1 MDRLGTR
8 KRLPNCNYLVY
19 SAVLGLQFWAPLP
32 KGRVRERRMPPK
44 IISLLSS
51 LADRHRREPHRIAV
65 IGLFV
70 GATLITAG
78 LMGSKPVEARRIT
91 VAIELAPQAE
101 QKPVGTQEVA
111 DQTDGV
117 DGDKL
122 LTSNV
127 TISRGDNMSLVFA
140 RAGLSGADLQALLD
154 VDKGAEALRD
164 VFPGQT
170 LQFTMDQDHRLLEL
184 RFAKSPLE
192 TTLFRKDGDT
202 FRMLAELKEP
212 EIRHAFRHAVV
223 QSSLFEAG
231 IDSGV
236 SHRTVLEL
244 ANVFGGVID
253 FALDPRK
260 GDVFSLLFEE
270 RYVDGEKIGEGD
282 IIAAEYVNDGRR
294 YSAYRFV
301 DASGRTGYFSSDG
314 VSMRKAFLRSP
325 LDFTRVTSNFNMRR
339 LHPIARVVRPH
350 RGVDYGAPTGTPVY
364 ASGDGRVVESGYSRG
379 NGNFVYIKHDGNIV
393 TRYLHLHK
401 RLVRKG
407 ERVNQ
412 GKTIGTV
419 GATGLATG
427 PHLHYEF
434 LVDGTHRNPRSI
446 LDRLPRARS
455 LSGSELASFKASISG
470 FDAQLAQF
478 SKAWELAVASN
489 EDR

>member
-1 MDRLGTR
+1 
-8 KRLPNCNYLVY
+8 
-19 SAVLGLQFWAPLP
+19 
-32 KGRVRERRMPPK
+32 MPPK
-44 IISLLSS
+44 ISSLLSTVVE
-51 LADRHRREPHRIAV
+51 RHRRDPHRMAV

-70 GATLITAG
+70 GAALITAG
-78 LMGSKPVEARRIT
+78 LVGSKPVEARRIT
-91 VAIELAPQAE
+91 VPIELPSRTEQASVGIE
-101 QKPVGTQEVA
+101 EAAHDASGVGT
-111 DQTDGV
+111 DR
-117 DGDKL
+117 L

-127 TISRGDNMSLVFA
+127 TIARGDNMSLVFA
-140 RAGLSGADLQALLD
+140 RAGLSGSDLQALLD

-170 LQFTMDQDHRLLEL
+170 LQFTMDHDHRLVEL

-192 TTLFRKDGDT
+192 TTLFRKDGGT
-202 FRMLAELKEP
+202 FQMLSELKEQ

-236 SHRTVLEL
+236 SHRTILEL

-260 GDVFSLLFEE
+260 GDVFSVLYEE

-301 DASGRTGYFSSDG
+301 DASGRMGYFSSDG

-339 LHPIARVVRPH
+339 LHPIAKVVRPH

-407 ERVNQ
+407 ERVDQ

-446 LDRLPRARS
+446 MDRLPRARS

-470 FDAQLAQF
+470 LDTQLAQF

>member
-1 MDRLGTR
+1 MQPRIL
-8 KRLPNCNYLVY
+8 
-19 SAVLGLQFWAPLP
+19 
-32 KGRVRERRMPPK
+32 
-44 IISLLSS
+44 SLC
-51 LADRHRREPHRIAV
+51 ARIAAGHRRAPHRIAV

-70 GATLITAG
+70 GAALVTAG
-78 LMGSKPVEARRIT
+78 LVGSKPVEARRIT
-91 VAIELAPQAE
+91 VPIEIPLKPEHQPPQGDRLVAAE
-101 QKPVGTQEVA
+101 QRAARHGS
-111 DQTDGV
+111 DGFQT
-117 DGDKL
+117 
-122 LTSNV
+122 TTV

-154 VDKGAEALRD
+154 VDLAAEALRD

-170 LQFTMDQDHRLLEL
+170 LRFTTDEAHRLVEL
-184 RFAKSPLE
+184 RFAKSPVE
-192 TTLFRKDGDT
+192 TTLFRKEGAG
-202 FRMLAELKEP
+202 FRMLSELKEP
-212 EIRHAFRHAVV
+212 EVREAFRHAVV

-236 SHRTVLEL
+236 SHATILEL

-260 GDVFSLLFEE
+260 GDVFSVLYEE

-282 IIAAEYVNDGRR
+282 IIAAEYINDGRR

-301 DASGRTGYFSSDG
+301 DSSGRAGYFSTDG
-314 VSMRKAFLRSP
+314 VSMRKAFLRAP

-339 LHPIARVVRPH
+339 MHPIARVVRPH

-364 ASGDGRVVESGYSRG
+364 SSGDGRVLESGFSRS
-379 NGNFVYIKHDGNIV
+379 NGNFVFVKHDGNIV

-401 RLVRKG
+401 RLVKKG
-407 ERVNQ
+407 QRVDQ
-412 GKTIGTV
+412 GQTIGTV

-455 LSGSELASFKASISG
+455 LSGNELASFKARISG
-470 FDAQLAQF
+470 IDNQLAQF
-478 SKAWELAVASN
+478 TKAWELALASN
-489 EDR
+489 DDR